1 LPPRSEISI
10 KVSTV
15 SSELNE
21 KNYRRITLINWSLTV
36 PLLLIFAWPYYF
48 ICELSSVEKF
58 ISYPGS
64 ILFAIP
70 FMLTILHGHVTMALG
85 TLHRHH
91 YYHWLSENPLTYG
104 LLFHEILISTRF
116 RLILLITSGLI
127 LLIASFL

>member
-1 LPPRSEISI
+1 
-10 KVSTV
+10 V

-48 ICELSSVEKF
+48 ICELASIVKY

-91 YYHWLSENPLTYG
+91 YYRWLSKKPFTFG

-116 RLILLITSGLI
+116 RLSLLVLSGLI
-127 LLIASFL
+127 LLSAFIF